1 MAIYCNN
8 CRYIYHNDTLNCPHC
23 GARLNND
30 ATSEQELFNQG
41 FLIEPRNRRTSHGSN
56 FFNRPSSFANTA
68 FEINDKDI
76 FDSLR
81 TDYTK
86 QQQQQQQQQQTNH
99 NSSNPEMQQ
108 QDYFSQF
115 NNVHNTHDSIPEV
128 NPDIQ
133 YQDTFDE
140 ETEALERQRR
150 QINRRY
156 RHTDFL
162 NTLIQIPWG
171 VIFRLLLIVL
181 IACVIIGIWQM
192 RFIIVSSIL
201 NFLISLLP
209 IVFLI
214 GAIAYILRSIFR

>member
-23 GARLNND
+23 GVRLNND
-30 ATSEQELFNQG
+30 TTSEQDLLNRG
-41 FLIEPRNRRTSHGSN
+41 YLLIEPRNRRASHDSN
-56 FFNRPSSFANTA
+56 SFSRPSSFANTA

-86 QQQQQQQQQQTNH
+86 QQQTNH
-99 NSSNPEMQQ
+99 NSFNPEMQQ

-115 NNVHNTHDSIPEV
+115 NNIPNTHESIPEV
-128 NPDIQ
+128 NPDSQ

-140 ETEALERQRR
+140 EAEALERQRR

-181 IACVIIGIWQM
+181 IACIIIGIWQM

-201 NFLISLLP
+201 EFLISLLP

-214 GAIAYILRSIFR
+214 GAIVYILRSIFR